1 VTSVIK
7 RLDHIIV
14 ELDSMGTETD
24 EETAKN
30 VIAELKVIKG
40 AYKETKQA
48 PMCCFRYDGEKKILC
63 DVTGPLGIE
72 QFMEKCQE
80 CQAKIKNVLINLNTV

>member
-1 VTSVIK
+1 MFLQYTYWGCSVTSVKK
-7 RLDHIIV
+7 RLDHVII
-14 ELDSMGTETD
+14 ELDAMGTETD

-40 AYKETKQA
+40 AYKETKRA
-48 PMCCFRYDGEKKILC
+48 PMCCFRYDGEKKIIC
-63 DVTGPLGIE
+63 DVTGPLDQA

-80 CQAKIKNVLINLNTV
+80 CQAQ